1 MQINARLIDNVVI
14 IDILGEIDL
23 YNSPKI
29 KDVLSENVKN
39 NHKNVIINL
48 GDVTYIDSS
57 GIGTLIFCRT
67 FLNQNSGSLKIIKVK
82 DSVKRI
88 FELTKLNSF
97 FTIFDSESEAINSF
111 KK

>member
-1 MQINARLIDNVVI
+1 MQVNTRVINDVVI

-29 KDVLSENVKN
+29 KEALTEKMSSGF
-39 NHKNVIINL
+39 KNVIINL

-67 FLNQNSGSLKIIKVK
+67 SLNQNNGALRVIRIK

-97 FTIFDSESEAINSF
+97 FTIFDNESDAISSF
-111 KK
+111 K

>member
-1 MQINARLIDNVVI
+1 MQVNTRVVSNVAI

-29 KDVLSENVKN
+29 KDALLEKVNLGFKN
-39 NHKNVIINL
+39 IIINL

-67 FLNQNSGSLKIIKVK
+67 SLNQNSGALRIIKIR

-97 FTIFDSESEAINSF
+97 FTIFEDENEALNSF
-111 KK
+111 K

>member
-1 MQINARLIDNVVI
+1 MQVNTRLVNNVAI

-29 KDVLSENVKN
+29 KDALMEKVKDGY
-39 NHKNVIINL
+39 KNIIINL

-67 FLNQNSGSLKIIKVK
+67 FLNQNNGVLRIIKIK

-97 FTIFDSESEAINSF
+97 FTIFEDEGDAINSF
-111 KK
+111 K

>member
-1 MQINARLIDNVVI
+1 MQVNTRVLNNVAI
-14 IDILGEIDL
+14 IDIMGEIDL

-29 KDVLSENVKN
+29 KDALLEKVKDGY
-39 NHKNVIINL
+39 KNFIINL

-67 FLNQNSGSLKIIKVK
+67 SLNQNSGALRIIKIK

-97 FTIFDSESEAINSF
+97 FTILEDEEEAVKSF
-111 KK
+111 N